1 VSISVGAS
9 PAALAARCSQC
20 GTELAPTVLACPRCG
35 ALVHSERLR
44 TLASDAGA
52 AKANGDLRAESA
64 AWQQALDLLPGES
77 QQYSAISARV
87 GDITRQL
94 AAEGGDTAPAATAAP
109 AGPWYK
115 RSAALIGA
123 VLVLALTKGKFLL
136 LGLTKAKTLLSM
148 FAFFGVYW
156 SIFGWPFALGLVVTI
171 YIHEMGHV
179 YVLRKL
185 GIEATAPMFI
195 PGLGAFILS
204 KRHID
209 DPSVDARVGLAGPI
223 WGLGA
228 GVAAWAVFI
237 ATKTPIWGAIAA
249 VTAFINLFNLI
260 PIWQLDGARGF
271 HALSRWQR
279 WAAVAAAVLAFGLTG
294 QKMLLLVGAVGLF
307 RAFGATVE
315 RGDNKALATY
325 AALVFALAW
334 LSTTYTAGLSR

>member
-1 VSISVGAS
+1 MSTSVGAS
-9 PAALAARCSQC
+9 PAALVARCTQC

-35 ALVHSERLR
+35 TLLHSERLR
-44 TLASDAGA
+44 TLASEAEA
-52 AKANGDLRAESA
+52 AKASGDLRAESA
-64 AWQQALDLLPGES
+64 VWQQALDLLPGES

-94 AAEGGDTAPAATAAP
+94 AAEGGDTPPAAP

-115 RSAALIGA
+115 RSAALTGA
-123 VLVLALTKGKFLL
+123 ILILALTKGKFLL

-156 SIFGWPFALGLVVTI
+156 SIFGWAFALGLVVTI

-204 KRHID
+204 KRYID
-209 DPSVDARVGLAGPI
+209 DPSIDARVGLAGPI

-228 GVAAWAVFI
+228 GIAAWAVFL
-237 ATKTPIWGAIAA
+237 ATKAPVWGAIGA
-249 VTAFINLFNLI
+249 VTGFINLFNLI
-260 PIWQLDGARGF
+260 PIWQLDGSRGF

-279 WAAVAAAVLAFGLTG
+279 WAAVALVALAFILTG

-307 RAFGATVE
+307 RAFGATVAK
-315 RGDNKALATY
+315 GDNKALATY
-325 AALVFALAW
+325 AALVVSLAW
-334 LSTTYTAGLSR
+334 LSTTYAPGVSR